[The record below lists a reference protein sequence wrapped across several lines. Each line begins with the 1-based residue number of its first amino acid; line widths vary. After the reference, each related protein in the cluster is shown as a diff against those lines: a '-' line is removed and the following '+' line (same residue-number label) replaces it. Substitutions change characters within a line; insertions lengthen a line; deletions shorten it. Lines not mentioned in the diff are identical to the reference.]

1 MGKLQKTEDWTLNK
15 RRLYGSLRS
24 GELLQVFQRSIFGTN
39 DISRNCFTLE
49 RERGNDI
56 TTTRTD
62 HWRNESSA
70 QWWSHRCRTIQKHPK
85 AQKRKA
91 AAEDELLNEFFKCVT
106 DDTKSVVLKVFNKCL
121 KHGIHKKCS
130 NLACYGDSGRC
141 SLTIKISKQVVEYYN
156 RLENLDTGQLSCKAC
171 FCRRKA

>member
-1 MGKLQKTEDWTLNK
+1 MGHLKKLKTEHSTKGDCMD
-15 RRLYGSLRS
+15 LYDLANFYKFFIDLYSEQTISLEIVS
-24 GELLQVFQRSIFGTN
+24 HL
-39 DISRNCFTLE
+39 
-49 RERGNDI
+49 I
-56 TTTRTD
+56 TTTRITD

-91 AAEDELLNEFFKCVT
+91 AAEDELLNELFKCVT

-156 RLENLDTGQLSCKAC
+156 RLENLDAGQLSCKAC